1 MAQPPPATLASQ
13 GSAIPVRAM
22 PPIPNPVYVH
32 NDNDDFKRTPTPTHV
47 LARPANDGVDPRLT
61 STGDT
66 SRAAGIPGYVP
77 YAGQTP
83 YNVWALYPA

>member
-1 MAQPPPATLASQ
+1 MQAPPASLAQ
-13 GSAIPVRAM
+13 APAGIPTRAM
-22 PPIPNPVYVH
+22 PDIPNPVYIH

-47 LARPANDGVDPRLT
+47 LMRPPPGGDPRLT

-66 SRAAGIPGYVP
+66 SRAMGIPGYVP